1 MIDCSGFIS
10 NGADTL
16 KMVWEN
22 LSQDTGLPFLSLIC
36 VIMTDKLNIQQIGEA
51 FRKVG
56 WISFW
61 VQIVLGVVASIILL
75 FASFSFGKA
84 PGSNPG
90 SGLGFFFAIA
100 SLVAL
105 YVSTFWAFRYTR
117 LGRNLKV
124 AEEAARPSR
133 AEAMQLVRQ
142 GLWGNLI
149 GMVLIILGSQAIVGA
164 LVAKSFQQSGIV
176 LQEQE
181 LVQPLDLFVVQAST
195 NATTAHFAG
204 LVASL
209 WLLNRI
215 SR

>member
-1 MIDCSGFIS
+1 
-10 NGADTL
+10 
-16 KMVWEN
+16 
-22 LSQDTGLPFLSLIC
+22 
-36 VIMTDKLNIQQIGEA
+36 MTDKLDIQKIGEA
-51 FRKVG
+51 FRKIG
-56 WISFW
+56 WLSFW

-75 FASFSFGKA
+75 FASFSFGRST
-84 PGSNPG
+84 GSNPG
-90 SGLGFFFAIA
+90 SGLGFFFAIS

-105 YVSTFWAFRYTR
+105 YISTFWAFRYTR
-117 LGRNLKV
+117 LGRNLKA
-124 AEEAARPSR
+124 AEESARPSR